1 MINNRI
7 KLLIKELCNNN
18 NSAFARQIGV
28 APSVVGNIVGERQG
42 NPSFEVL
49 QKIINAF
56 ANVINVDWLING
68 EGEMLKNLSLEQENW
83 INSDVR
89 YESRKH
95 SYESLQR
102 VGLRIDEV
110 CEFYRI
116 EQEELAQIIGIDY
129 NMLINIIAGN
139 TPATDELLQKILDKY
154 PTLNPVWLISGKGN
168 IEKKQGKNA
177 IEYDNL
183 FDFLKQELAEKEK
196 RIEELCE
203 MNGTLKAKFEAAE
216 RFPSSYDFNTNPPA
230 LPPVAGQMPNVHG
243 EKNKKRINKNIN

>member
-1 MINNRI
+1 MSVKERLKIFIKSENMRI
-7 KLLIKELCNNN
+7 SEFEKSI
-18 NSAFARQIGV
+18 
-28 APSVVGNIVGERQG
+28 VVGNGYVNSISKGIG
-42 NPSFEVL
+42 NDKL
-49 QKIINAF
+49 NIISEKYPNL
-56 ANVINVDWLING
+56 NIEWLLTG

-89 YESRKH
+89 YESKKH

-129 NMLINIIAGN
+129 NMLTNIIAGN

-177 IEYDNL
+177 MEYDKL
-183 FDFLKQELAEKEK
+183 FDFLKQELADKEK

-230 LPPVAGQMPNVHG
+230 LPPVAEQMPNVHG
-243 EKNKKRINKNIN
+243 EKN